1 MNKYVLSFLLILT
14 MGQTGCNSNPGS
26 KAQPEIENIQNI
38 QNPIAIG
45 MARSEFI
52 SKVITP
58 SSSKLIGDQRIDTFI
73 FYKQGN
79 TSKRLGQALYNGLMA
94 GYVKFEP
101 LIDKL
106 SIPEESA
113 SGSDKIIIQVIYDSS
128 DHVEKVVRIQ

>member
-14 MGQTGCNSNPGS
+14 MGQTGCNSNPSS
-26 KAQPEIENIQNI
+26 KAQPEIENHQNI

-79 TSKRLGQALYNGLMA
+79 TSKRLGQALYNGLVA
-94 GYVKFEP
+94 STLPFDS
-101 LIDKL
+101 LIETI
-106 SIPEESA
+106 SIPESA
-113 SGSDKIIIQVIYDSS
+113 TKSDKTVIQVIYDSS
-128 DHVEKVVRIQ
+128 DRVEKVVRIQ